1 MDYVKVGKKSS
12 RRRFFQIIEVFSK
25 YGLGYIF
32 KKFNLKKHPS
42 DRGER
47 VRLAL
52 EELGTTFIKLGQML
66 STRYDIL
73 PQDIIHE
80 LIKLQD
86 DVPPIPF
93 REFIEELEK
102 SLPDWKKEFLYIQ
115 EEPLGAASIAQVHR
129 ALLLDGT
136 EVVVKI
142 RRPGIIKT
150 VNEDIDVLVNL
161 AHFAQSFSLFRDF
174 DLIQIIKEFGFSINR
189 EMDFLSEAEAL
200 KKFNNSFRMNE
211 IIFAPKPYDNLCR
224 ENVLVMEYIP
234 GIRFSELLEMEDTQI
249 PFKVDRKKLVET
261 GADCMFQQV
270 FTIGFLHNDPHPGNL
285 IATKNNRLYFI
296 DFGQVSVIDK
306 YTRRFLLEMILALT
320 RRDSELLT
328 RILIEHFPMK
338 LSEVFSSEV
347 KKMFAKYYG
356 KPLTEFSMSEMITE
370 TFKLI
375 RSHKVQVPGQL
386 LLMGKVILM
395 IEGIA
400 RKLDPSFNAITFLD
414 DYLRERWLS
423 LYADRMDA
431 LEEEGL
437 WGFLMSPRNIKSI
450 QNIYNSG
457 RIKLDLESRKIET
470 LLHGLKNGLNSLAIS
485 IIIAALLISID
496 SFENQLFAYA
506 SVFILGILVIY
517 EFLTEE
523 RRK

>member
-1 MDYVKVGKKSS
+1 MDYDTIDRKSS
-12 RRRFFQIIEVFSK
+12 RKRFFQIIEVFSK

-66 STRYDIL
+66 STRYDLL
-73 PQDIIHE
+73 PSDIIHE
-80 LIKLQD
+80 LRKLQD

-93 REFIEELEK
+93 STFIAELEK
-102 SLPDWKKEFLYIQ
+102 YLPEWNDKILYIQ
-115 EEPLGAASIAQVHR
+115 EKPLAAASIAQVHR
-129 ALLLDGT
+129 ALLNDGS
-136 EVVVKI
+136 EIVVKV

-150 VNEDIDVLVNL
+150 VEEDIDVLVHL
-161 AHFAQSFSLFRDF
+161 AQFAQKLSLFKDF
-174 DLIQIIKEFGFSINR
+174 DLIQIVKEFGLAINR
-189 EMDFLSEAEAL
+189 EMDFLSEMDAL
-200 KKFNNSFRMNE
+200 NKFNNSFRMNDV
-211 IIFAPKPYDNLCR
+211 IYAPKSIEALCR
-224 ENVLVMEYIP
+224 KNVLVMEYIP
-234 GIRFSELLEMEDTQI
+234 GIRFSELLELKDEDI
-249 PFKVDRKKLVET
+249 PFKIDRRKLVEAV
-261 GADCMFQQV
+261 ADSMFQQV

-296 DFGQVSVIDK
+296 DFGQVSTIDK
-306 YTRRFLLEMILALT
+306 YTRRFLLEMVLALT
-320 RRDSELLT
+320 RRDSDLLT
-328 RILIEHFPMK
+328 AIIVDHFPMK
-338 LSEVFSSEV
+338 LSTQFSIEV

-414 DYLRERWLS
+414 DYLRQRWLS

-437 WGFLMSPRNIKSI
+437 WSFLMSPRNLKSI

-457 RIKLDLESRKIET
+457 RIKLDLESGKIER

-485 IIIAALLISID
+485 IIIAALLISINN
-496 SFENQLFAYA
+496 FENQIFAYA
-506 SVFILGILVIY
+506 AVFILGLLVIY
-517 EFLTEE
+517 EFMTED